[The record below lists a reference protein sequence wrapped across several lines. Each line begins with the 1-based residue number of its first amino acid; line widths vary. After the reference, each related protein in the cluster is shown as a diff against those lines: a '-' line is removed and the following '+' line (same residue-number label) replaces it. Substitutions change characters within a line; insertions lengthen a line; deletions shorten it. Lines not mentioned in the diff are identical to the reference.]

1 MSSYQGL
8 VQVIQNDKKPDISAM
23 RTFGARAYVHI
34 PGKLRTK
41 LDPVSKIGVMVGY
54 EPHTKGYL

>member
-1 MSSYQGL
+1 M
-8 VQVIQNDKKPDISAM
+8 
-23 RTFGARAYVHI
+23 HI

-54 EPHTKGYL
+54 EPHTKGYRILLDDTNKITVSRNVMFDESDP